1 MQEAGFGFRVNEGSS
16 AAHADTAPVRS
27 GEELNLG
34 PLSDYLRGRI
44 EGVERGISVEQFPS
58 GHSNLTY
65 LLFLGDRE
73 YVLRRGPLGP
83 VAPKAHDMA
92 REFRVLEAI
101 HPHFPEAPDVYLV
114 CEDPTILG
122 AVFFLMERRKG
133 TVLRDEI
140 PAAISAIPNYA
151 GIISEA
157 VVQCMA
163 RLHAIDIMNSGLI
176 VLGKPE
182 GFLERQVHGW
192 ADRWHRA
199 QTEQVRQMDEVVRW
213 LERRLPSSPAPTI
226 VHNDYKLDNVM
237 LRAGVPGTIEAV
249 LDWEMATVGD
259 PLADLGLT
267 LCYWSWASAPAL
279 RARALPALTSQPGW
293 YTRDQ
298 FVSRYVELTG
308 RDLTHLGYYEV
319 LGIFKLAVILQQIYF
334 RFRRGQTQDQRFRD
348 FNDRVRG
355 LAELAASLV
364 EKHG

>member
-1 MQEAGFGFRVNEGSS
+1 MQEAGFSVRANQGCLAEQ
-16 AAHADTAPVRS
+16 ADTAPLRS
-27 GEELNLG
+27 GEELNLDS
-34 PLSDYLRGRI
+34 LSDYLRGRI

-65 LLFLGDRE
+65 LLRAGDRE

-92 REFRVLEAI
+92 REFRVLQAI
-101 HPHFPEAPDVYLV
+101 HPHFPEAPNVYLV

-133 TVLRDEI
+133 TILREET
-140 PAAISAIPNYA
+140 PAAISAVPNYA
-151 GIISEA
+151 AMISEA
-157 VVQCMA
+157 VVQGMA
-163 RLHAIDIMNSGLI
+163 RLHAIDIRNSGL
-176 VLGKPE
+176 VALGKPE

-192 ADRWHRA
+192 ADRWRRA
-199 QTEQVRQMDEVVRW
+199 ETEPLPPMDEVVRW
-213 LERRLPSSPAPTI
+213 LERRLPASPAPTI

-237 LRAGVPGTIEAV
+237 LGAGAPGRIEAV

-279 RARALPALTSQPGW
+279 GAHPLPALTSQAGW
-293 YTRDQ
+293 HTRDQ
-298 FVSRYVELTG
+298 FASRYAELTG

-348 FNDRVRG
+348 FGERVRG
-355 LAELAASLV
+355 LAELAASLA